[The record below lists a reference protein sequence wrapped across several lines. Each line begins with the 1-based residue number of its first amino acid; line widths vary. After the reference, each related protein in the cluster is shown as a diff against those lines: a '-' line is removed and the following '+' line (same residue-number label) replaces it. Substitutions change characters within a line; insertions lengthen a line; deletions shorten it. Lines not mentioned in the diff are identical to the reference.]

1 MRSHATAG
9 FDGRELPLAPRLP
22 QGFHGDLQCRC
33 ALSVGRPAAIR
44 VVISSGISPYSERV
58 CAKSIGASLSRST
71 RFGLQAGYGVALD
84 GLLPLRPETYAGRDR
99 IGTSRVASA
108 EIQAGNRSGPL
119 RLMWRKVKR
128 RVALPW
134 GVGVRG
140 LCLDR
145 SVSGGQRECS
155 TLATTRAGDPERL

>member
-1 MRSHATAG
+1 VIPRKACGEHSVRTCNADVPRALVG
-9 FDGRELPLAPRLP
+9 QLQFESSLAR
-22 QGFHGDLQCRC
+22 
-33 ALSVGRPAAIR
+33 
-44 VVISSGISPYSERV
+44 GISQNPERV

-71 RFGLQAGYGVALD
+71 RFGLQAGHGVALD
-84 GLLPLRPETYAGRDR
+84 GLLPLRPETCLGRDR

-119 RLMWRKVKR
+119 RPMWRKVKR

-140 LCLDR
+140 LCCGR
-145 SVSGGQRECS
+145 SVPGGQRECS
-155 TLATTRAGDPERL
+155 TLATTRAGDPKRP